1 MKKIRLVLILMLV
14 VTLLSACTPQAEANK
29 APTVVGVKD
38 VQCLVNSTVDF
49 LDGVAALDKEDGDIT
64 PNLSITV
71 DPHVDVSSDGY
82 ATFTE
87 QGEYT
92 VNYEITDS
100 DGRTAQKRAYVDVVD
115 RETYHAFD
123 RPEEYSV
130 ETVGTAKVTFN
141 GMMDGAYTIKAQ
153 GGEIAEDVKIVR
165 TFTVSAEDGVTRQY
179 VFSTQ
184 LHSNVGGKVLVL
196 CNGELSAEL
205 AVTAGDNDLQFSCTC
220 ADDETQTTCEVEVAL
235 CVGALGNMELVLG
248 NTFVT
253 YPQEIG
259 KKVTRI
265 DENFSFAGTVSNRVD
280 KSIESKITCN
290 SWAGDNGKSAKFEVT
305 KSDDISDSEIW
316 KGGMFVNTG
325 LQLRENTSYKVS
337 FDVSRVSLNK
347 DNPNETHKFNVM
359 IQRDQ
364 WNETKLEAV
373 YGDQISA
380 EDLADGKSC
389 HFERE
394 FTNDVVGPLWLYV
407 QAACQLQEITISN
420 LEVVETFSAT
430 ATDNFA
436 IGDFTHSGDYEFHSE
451 LGHITYKIHDFS
463 SDDPGANSVTSPNFY
478 VSGSGANYVIQFKIK
493 ASAPIEFIV
502 AGPVADGWDPA
513 LLWQKPTI
521 SANVE
526 YTFAFACNGGNAAE
540 RWYRLVW
547 QFGSSVNAQY
557 HDVTIEIYDIR
568 VCKRD
573 AVLDS

>member
-165 TFTVSAEDGVTRQY
+165 TFTVSADEFITRNY
-179 VFSTQ
+179 LFSTQ

-253 YPQEIG
+253 YPQQDG
-259 KKVTRI
+259 ATVDRTP
-265 DENFSFAGTVSNRVD
+265 DFNFNGTVTPRINTDESAGLEGNAWALEDGSGARV
-280 KSIESKITCN
+280 EITHEGEGAIYN
-290 SWAGDNGKSAKFEVT
+290 
-305 KSDDISDSEIW
+305 
-316 KGGMFVNTG
+316 GGMFINSNVQLKPNT
-325 LQLRENTSYKVS
+325 TYTVS
-337 FDVSRVSLNK
+337 FDLERHTFPIPQDGV
-347 DNPNETHKFNVM
+347 DEAPNFNVL
-359 IQRDQ
+359 IKPEQ
-364 WNETKLEAV
+364 WNDGTAYKNLSNPQNGTIEETFTTTN
-373 YGDQISA
+373 SA
-380 EDLADGKSC
+380 
-389 HFERE
+389 
-394 FTNDVVGPLWLYV
+394 TLWLSV
-407 QAACQLQEITISN
+407 QTGTQCNQITISN
-420 LEVVETFSAT
+420 LHVKEHLGATGTDSFEVT
-430 ATDNFA
+430 
-436 IGDFTHSGDYEFHSE
+436 DFTCFNSTADYEFHSE
-451 LGHITYKIHDFS
+451 LGNITYKVKDFDS
-463 SDDPGANSVTSPNFY
+463 KDSNHVVTSPSFW
-478 VSGSGANYVIQFKIK
+478 VVGSGANYVVSFKIK
-493 ASAPIEFIV
+493 ADSPIEFVV
-502 AGPVADGWDPA
+502 AGPVLGGWDPT
-513 LLWQKPTI
+513 LLWQRVTLT
-521 SANVE
+521 ANVE
-526 YTFAFACNGGNAAE
+526 QTLSFVCNAKTPQGVVAD
-540 RWYRLVW
+540 RLYQIVW